1 MKLIKN
7 LAVFG
12 TGVIIGSFG
21 VFLVQAIGLV
31 EGDKIYEDDEVY
43 VKSITDAQKGYQM
56 AMIYDKKSY
65 EGNCKFW

>member
-12 TGVIIGSFG
+12 TGVIAGTLG
-21 VFLVQAIGLV
+21 VCVVLGMGLV
-31 EGDKIYEDDEVY
+31 IEDKIYEDDDVY
-43 VKSITDAQKGYQM
+43 VKGISPNTDGSQM

-65 EGNCKFW
+65 NGNIKFW